1 RVRSLKAALRGSNPS
16 RVLDQLNEE
25 ITLTTV
31 EQNYNVACLYAV
43 ASAVAGNLGRDS
55 QELARRSHRKL
66 VAVLDRD
73 PTLADTVESDTDLR
87 LAFTFEELHTLAQT
101 ARGATTVKSSAYPW
115 ADSGPITAHIVSSL
129 ARS

>member
-1 RVRSLKAALRGSNPS
+1 MPITQPLAGLWTPTPTKRPS
-16 RVLDQLNEE
+16 RS
-25 ITLTTV
+25 IRPMKSSTTV

-101 ARGATTVKSSAYPW
+101 ARGATTVKSSA
-115 ADSGPITAHIVSSL
+115 
-129 ARS
+129 